1 MSLSILETYRK
12 DLIRQPGEGY
22 GRRTGGVW
30 AAQRPGPPTSVV
42 IHATHGKPGTR
53 SEAEAEFLR
62 TSYDVSAHY
71 LIARDGRCFRILPDT
86 HVAWHAGAALAAFD
100 NFVSLGIELHAA
112 VTELVTPAQKQ
123 TLAALLRVLSEAYG
137 IPATLIDTHRV
148 VALPKGRKSDPA
160 MWDQDHFLGWR
171 DGALTCTEPN
181 P

>member
-62 TSYDVSAHY
+62 
-71 LIARDGRCFRILPDT
+71 
-86 HVAWHAGAALAAFD
+86 GAAPGDIWAEALMLRLGRRIAVCDVRLWTESPDRLAAQ
-100 NFVSLGIELHAA
+100 AT
-112 VTELVTPAQKQ
+112 VTYA
-123 TLAALLRVLSEAYG
+123 
-137 IPATLIDTHRV
+137 IPSA
-148 VALPKGRKSDPA
+148 
-160 MWDQDHFLGWR
+160 
-171 DGALTCTEPN
+171 
-181 P
+181 